1 MYGLVVMLSIPRS
14 TTMSPINKIQIDE
27 QYQLILNQWLKCPS
41 VCHYQQ
47 RDLIKFCNQFDIHVT
62 AYSSLGTTT
71 PSNGDTNELLKD
83 PVVTKIS
90 QAKNLSN
97 AQVLLLWALQKGL
110 SVVPKSTNPQ
120 HIAENINLNN
130 SSLTDEE
137 IELLDTI
144 DLNKKYAWNAD
155 KVL

>member
-1 MYGLVVMLSIPRS
+1 
-14 TTMSPINKIQIDE
+14 
-27 QYQLILNQWLKCPS
+27 
-41 VCHYQQ
+41 
-47 RDLIKFCNQFDIHVT
+47 
-62 AYSSLGTTT
+62 
-71 PSNGDTNELLKD
+71 LKD

-120 HIAENINLNN
+120 HIAENINLDN

>member
-1 MYGLVVMLSIPRS
+1 M
-14 TTMSPINKIQIDE
+14 
-27 QYQLILNQWLKCPS
+27 NQWLKCPS
-41 VCHYQQ
+41 VCDYQQ
-47 RDLIKFCNQFDIHVT
+47 TDLIKFCNQFDIHVT

-83 PVVTKIS
+83 PVVKKIS

-120 HIAENINLNN
+120 HIAENISLNH

-144 DLNKKYAWNAD
+144 DFKKKYAWNAD